1 MLDNE
6 VTMRVD
12 NFGNKFWRNKNGE
25 LHRLDGPAVEYSD
38 GHKEWWLNGRRHR
51 EGGPAFEVANDRK
64 EWWLNGLLH
73 RLDGPAFEGADGEK
87 WWYLNGVLHREG
99 GPAIEQ
105 RASGEKWW
113 YLNGIRYETKE
124 SYFDALSY
132 EGKRLCLI
140 SEDFLND

>member
-25 LHRLDGPAVEYSD
+25 LHRLDGPAVEGANGS
-38 GHKEWWLNGRRHR
+38 KEWWLNGRLHR
-51 EGGPAFEVANDRK
+51 EGD
-64 EWWLNGLLH
+64 
-73 RLDGPAFEGADGEK
+73 PAFEGVNGGK
-87 WWYLNGVLHREG
+87 YWYLNGVLHREG
-99 GPAIEQ
+99 GPAVEL
-105 RASGEKWW
+105 ASGYKRW
-113 YLNGIRYETKE
+113 YLNGIQYKTKE